1 MKKLLKL
8 SMLSTSVA
16 LGIMASGGATAQG
29 ACSVDFASVNNWGSG
44 AQYKVTLTNTGAA
57 KTSWELCW
65 TYAGNDVINN
75 LWDGVYTQS
84 GKNVCVKN
92 APYNPNLAANGT
104 ASFGFLVNNPGA
116 APTSFTLNGAA
127 CGGSASST
135 PSTSSASS
143 VATSRSSTPATSS
156 SSSAN
161 NGVAAR
167 WLLDGTNSTFHFVTV
182 KKNATTGAETPENF
196 TFTQLQGTV
205 SPSGQ
210 ATLTIPLSSI
220 STGIA
225 LRDTRMQD
233 YIFESAYL
241 PNLHFTTQL
250 DLAAIEAMSA
260 GSTAIQS
267 VTGNLTLHGIVKSVV
282 FDALVVKNSSGSV
295 SFSPKKPIVINS
307 TDFDINYG
315 VEYLRNLMSLGT
327 IGEKVPVYFK
337 MFLSNSNPSNT
348 PAISLATAPS
358 APLSVTGTAVTTGA
372 SLNWADASAT
382 ETGFLVRR
390 KGADGRWY
398 TASKLNANSVSY
410 LDALTASGS
419 YDYKLI
425 AFTDSVPAAATTAV
439 TVTFTGGAS
448 ASSVSSTGTTT
459 SASSSSTGTTTSVS
473 SRSSSS
479 VAFVGDAT
487 TGKNLFGTVGCQ
499 GCHKDSDGDG
509 RFTDGIVTFDVNA
522 WKHPANF
529 PAGNYTGTSV
539 SELARFIN
547 QQMLGSYAT
556 CTAANC
562 GEHLAAYLWS
572 LRGKNQNNGV
582 ACDTSSA
589 VKYGMRSVKLL
600 TSFEYH
606 NSLQALFSKTL
617 PANYAS
623 KDLANPDKMIASLPN
638 HTTEPVTEARILSY
652 QKNASDIATWAI
664 NNSALPFTCSD
675 TTSTTCATSF
685 IDNFA
690 YLAFRRP
697 LTNDEKTEYTAIV
710 RNGSTGLRWAIQT
723 VLMSP
728 QFLYRTELGL
738 PVSQARSQSWGTS
751 TIFQQADST
760 AYALDPYEF
769 ASALAYMYT
778 GSGPDKT
785 LLTAAANGQ
794 LENATNLGQQ
804 IDRLL
809 DSDLGKA
816 QMGRFAGLWFRT
828 DDVANVTRTAGSN
841 FTQAVKDSMAQE
853 IREVYKYA
861 FYNNLPFTDI
871 YTGDYTMLN
880 STLSSYY
887 GVSGGGTSTT
897 DWRMVNTANSKRGGV
912 LSSGAFMTLYAHAGR
927 TSPIKRAVHVR
938 QDMLC
943 QNIPLPTSFE
953 DKTGLRDK
961 AAADAQKALEAGNL
975 TTTQFYDM
983 QTAVEGT
990 PCYQCHNAIINPLFG
1005 IDDFDNVGMPR
1016 SVVNGKVVQKAM
1028 DLNGNE
1034 ARTNNVEINMVNN
1047 GGRLFGANG
1056 VGTVGFAEVN
1066 NEKDTGSPG
1075 LPFNG
1080 SKDLGRIMVANNLP
1094 GVNACLIQKSFRF
1107 ATGYSL
1113 SREFQDDTAEKALTT
1128 QQQSQ
1133 LACINDSLKTK
1144 LSGSNGNPRAMLK
1157 ELGMS
1162 NVIRFRR

>member
-1 MKKLLKL
+1 
-8 SMLSTSVA
+8 MLSTSVA

-143 VATSRSSTPATSS
+143 VATSRSSTPATS

-556 CTAANC
+556 CTSANC